1 MSIQVIKANGSKEE
15 FMAEK
20 ANKVVIWAGEELD
33 VCPSDVLMRAKIQL
47 VDGMRTS
54 DIHDML
60 IKSAADL
67 ISAEEPDYQ
76 ILAGRLLLF
85 KLRKQAFGTFE
96 PPRLYDHVVKMVAAG
111 RYDKHLLEDYTEE
124 EFDQVD
130 SRIDHDLDL
139 NYAYAAMRQWQSK
152 YLVKD
157 RVTETIFESPQ
168 IALALISMCLHA
180 NEEKTAK
187 RMYHVYD
194 MYNAVAGMEISLP
207 TPIMAGVRTPTRQ
220 FSSCVLIEAGDDIS
234 QIFAASEAQGKYA
247 AQRAGIGLNFGAIRG
262 KGAPIRG
269 GEVKHA
275 GTVPIVSMY
284 QASLGWTSQGG
295 LRKASATYFYPM
307 WHWDFEEL
315 IVLKNNRGT
324 EETRVRHVDYGLQL
338 NKLMYKRLQAGGKIS
353 LFHPNVAGGELYRL
367 FFEDQD
373 GFEALYTKLEKDPTV
388 PRKEIDAL
396 EAFSVAAQERT
407 QTGRIY
413 IQHVDHCNTNSPF
426 NPVLAA
432 IRQSNLCMEIAL
444 PTTLLRNIN
453 DEDGEIALCTLS
465 AFNLGKIEDY
475 SDMERLAE
483 IAVRGLDNLLS
494 YQNYPVL
501 AARKTLKRRTLGI
514 GWTNLAY
521 YLAKRGLKYSDGSA
535 NNEVHRLAEAFQFY
549 LLKASKNLAKERGRC
564 EYYDQTSYSQG
575 ILPIDRYK
583 KDVDTLHTQDLRY
596 DWEYLRKEIAIHGL
610 RNSTLSTMM
619 PCETSS
625 QITNSTNGVEPP
637 RSLSSYKGALPQVV
651 PDVQN
656 LREAYECKWDMPNP
670 RGYLNL
676 MAIIQKF
683 IDQSISTNVPYKPWE
698 FPLGQLPMK
707 EVIKDMM
714 YAYKIGLKTLY
725 YQETKD
731 SIDAEEVEDDSCGS
745 GACKL

>member
-157 RVTETIFESPQ
+157 RVTEAIFESPQ

-194 MYNAVAGMEISLP
+194 MYHAVAGMEISLP

-338 NKLMYKRLQAGGKIS
+338 NKLMYKRLQTGGKIS

-396 EAFSVAAQERT
+396 EAFSVTAQERT

-426 NPVLAA
+426 NP
-432 IRQSNLCMEIAL
+432 I
-444 PTTLLRNIN
+444 
-453 DEDGEIALCTLS
+453 
-465 AFNLGKIEDY
+465 
-475 SDMERLAE
+475 
-483 IAVRGLDNLLS
+483 
-494 YQNYPVL
+494 
-501 AARKTLKRRTLGI
+501 
-514 GWTNLAY
+514 
-521 YLAKRGLKYSDGSA
+521 
-535 NNEVHRLAEAFQFY
+535 
-549 LLKASKNLAKERGRC
+549 
-564 EYYDQTSYSQG
+564 
-575 ILPIDRYK
+575 
-583 KDVDTLHTQDLRY
+583 
-596 DWEYLRKEIAIHGL
+596 
-610 RNSTLSTMM
+610 
-619 PCETSS
+619 
-625 QITNSTNGVEPP
+625 
-637 RSLSSYKGALPQVV
+637 
-651 PDVQN
+651 
-656 LREAYECKWDMPNP
+656 
-670 RGYLNL
+670 
-676 MAIIQKF
+676 
-683 IDQSISTNVPYKPWE
+683 
-698 FPLGQLPMK
+698 
-707 EVIKDMM
+707 
-714 YAYKIGLKTLY
+714 
-725 YQETKD
+725 
-731 SIDAEEVEDDSCGS
+731 
-745 GACKL
+745 